1 MNLAEYAIRKKA
13 VVLFGALVLTLAGV
27 VSYFEMGKLEDPEF
41 SIKTAVVTTSYPGA
55 SSLQVEQEVTDVLE
69 TVIQRLPSLKHVRSA
84 SRAGKSTIWV
94 DLKESY
100 RKEDLPQLFDE
111 LRKKVT
117 SAKSKLPPGAGP
129 PVVSDDFGDVYG
141 ILLAVVSDGIPYD
154 ELKDYA
160 DDIRRELLLVR
171 NVARVELWGQQQE
184 VVRLDASRARLEEMG
199 ISGEML
205 AGTLMRQNMVLDA
218 GSLDVGDRR
227 MRIRIG
233 GEYDSVQEI
242 GEQLIRGPG
251 SEAMVRVRDVASV
264 TRGYVDPPVWKMR
277 FNGRP
282 SIGLAISTVS
292 GGNVIDMGRAVRDRL
307 DELVREIPVG
317 VSIET
322 VAYQPE
328 VVEQSIND
336 FMLNLIEAVVIV
348 IALLLVFMGLSS
360 GVLIGLGLIL
370 TICITFA
377 FMSVMNLTLDRV
389 TLGALIVALG
399 MLVDNAIVV
408 TEGMLVRM
416 QHRTPGPVAASLV
429 FKETAWPLLGATLVA
444 AFAFLPI
451 YMAPNNTGEYC
462 VGLFLV
468 VTLSLL
474 VSWVLAVTVTPIL
487 CDKWL
492 RPKPLAE
499 GGDPY
504 AGRMFRGYRRIVR
517 TALAHRTVTLLVLA
531 TMFGGAVYGF
541 TSVKREFFPE
551 SKRPQLMIDYWLPE
565 GTDFRTTDR
574 DLRRLERVLMGNEHV
589 RSVATYAGAGPHR
602 FYLPLEPQGLNPG
615 YGYLLVNLDSGEN
628 LDLMIDFAE
637 RQLAEHFPD
646 SDPRVRRF
654 PLGAPAKF
662 KIEARFRGPD
672 PAVLHDLAEQS
683 KTVMRGSALVQDTR
697 DDWRNRVLTV
707 VPGYSAPRALQ
718 AGLSRKDLADGL
730 KLVFD
735 GMTVGLYREN
745 NRLIPITLRTL
756 AKDRERVQDLTSVA
770 VRRSGGVR
778 PIPVE
783 SAVDSVDLAW
793 RESVIRRYDRQRCI
807 TAQCDPVRGVTMS
820 EAMADIGPKL
830 RSIVVPKGY
839 TMEWGGTVEK
849 SADSNRYVMQGVP
862 LSFLLMAFVV
872 VALFNGFRQ
881 PLIILCVLPLALI
894 GVSVGLLSTGQPFGF
909 MALLGFLSLSGMLIK
924 NAVVLLEQIDAEIR
938 GGKKPYQAILDSAV
952 SRMRPVLMA
961 AISTVLGMTPLI
973 FDRFWVSMAVTICF
987 GLTFA
992 TILTLVVVPVLYSLF
1007 FRVQVPEKG

>member
-1 MNLAEYAIRKKA
+1 MNLTEYAIRKKA
-13 VVLFGALVLTLAGV
+13 VVLFGALVLALAGV

-55 SSLQVEQEVTDVLE
+55 TPLQVEQEVTDVLE
-69 TVIQRLPSLKHVRSA
+69 TVIQRLSSLDHVRSA
-84 SRAGKSTIWV
+84 STAGKSTIWV

-100 RKEDLPQLFDE
+100 RKDDLPQLFDE
-111 LRKKVT
+111 LRKKV
-117 SAKSKLPPGAGP
+117 AIAGPRLPPGAGP

-141 ILLAVVSDGIPYD
+141 ILLAVVSDGVSPD

-160 DDIRRELLLVR
+160 DDIRRELLLVD

-184 VVRLDASRARLEEMG
+184 VVRLDVSRARLEEMG
-199 ISGEML
+199 ISREML
-205 AGTLMRQNMVLDA
+205 AGTLTQQNMVLDG
-218 GSLDVGDRR
+218 GSLDIGDRK

-233 GEYDSVQEI
+233 GEYDSVREI
-242 GEQLIRGPG
+242 GEQVLRGQG
-251 SEAMVRVRDVASV
+251 SNAMVRIKDVATVS
-264 TRGYVDPPVWKMR
+264 RGYVDPPVWKMR
-277 FNGRP
+277 FNGEP

-292 GGNVIDMGRAVRDRL
+292 GGNVIDMGKAVRVRI
-307 DELVREIPVG
+307 DELMRDIPVG

-328 VVEQSIND
+328 VVEESIND
-336 FMLNLIEAVVIV
+336 FMLNLFEAVVIV
-348 IALLLVFMGLSS
+348 IALLLLFMGLSS
-360 GVLIGLGLIL
+360 GLLIGLGLVL
-370 TICITFA
+370 TICITFT

-408 TEGMLVRM
+408 TEGMLVKM

-517 TALAHRTVTLLVLA
+517 GALAHRTVTLLMLA
-531 TMFGGAVYGF
+531 IMFGGAVYGF
-541 TSVKREFFPE
+541 KTVKREFFPE

-565 GTDFRTTDR
+565 GTAFRTTDR
-574 DLRRLERVLMGNEHV
+574 DLRRLEQALLGNEHV
-589 RSVATYAGAGPHR
+589 RSVATYVGAGPHR
-602 FYLPLEPQGLNPG
+602 FYLPLEPEGINPG
-615 YGYLLVNLDSGEN
+615 YGYLLVNLDRGEN
-628 LDLMIDFAE
+628 LDSMIDFAE
-637 RQLAEHFPD
+637 ACLAEHFPD

-662 KIEARFRGPD
+662 NIETRFRGPD
-672 PAVLHDLAEQS
+672 PAVLHDLAEQA
-683 KTVMRGSALVQDTR
+683 KTIMRGSALVQDTR
-697 DDWRNRVLTV
+697 DDWRNMVLTV
-707 VPGYSAPRALQ
+707 VPEYSAPRALQ
-718 AGLSRKDLADGL
+718 AGLSRNDLADGL
-730 KLVFD
+730 KLAFD
-735 GMTVGLYREN
+735 GATVGLYRED
-745 NRLIPITLRTL
+745 NRLMPIRIRPLEKERM
-756 AKDRERVQDLTSVA
+756 RVQDLSSVA

-778 PIPVE
+778 GIPVE
-783 SAVDSVDLAW
+783 TAISSIDTVW
-793 RESVIRRYDRQRCI
+793 QESVIRRYDHQRCI

-820 EAMADIGPKL
+820 EAMSDISPGL
-830 RSIVVPKGY
+830 RSIVLPEGY

-849 SADSNRYVMQGVP
+849 SADSNMYVMQGVP

-894 GVSVGLLSTGQPFGF
+894 GVTVGLLATGEAFGF

-924 NAVVLLEQIDAEIR
+924 NAVVLLEQIDADIR
-938 GGKKPYQAILDSAV
+938 NGKKPYQAILDSSV

-987 GLTFA
+987 GLAFA